1 MKWRARGKVSSS
13 APSSFLRVIPPAW
26 SQCRCVVTTTSTSSG
41 VMPRR
46 RSASSRPSGS
56 RKRTCCARFSLSL
69 FPMPVSHTMTR
80 PFIRAMRQTQEQS
93 IMLFSSAGFCFSQRI
108 FGTTPNIRPPSA
120 FQRSAT
126 RRWSSMS
133 PSFTAP
139 YMLREMALAAIRTSR
154 LTKDYGAHRGL
165 FDLDLHVSPQ
175 EVFGYLGPNGSGKT
189 TTIRLLMG
197 MIRPTAGSA
206 YVFGLDCVRESVEV
220 KRKVGYLPG
229 DVPQFGSLRG
239 GEIVAYLGGMRGGV
253 DKRNVRAIAERF
265 DLDLSRRFREYSSGN
280 KQKLAILVAFMH
292 RPELLILDEPTS
304 GLDPLNQQEFYALM
318 REARAE
324 GAAIFLSSHVLSEV
338 ERVCDRVGIVRS
350 GTLVR
355 VAHLDDLRQ
364 GGSAESLEQIFLSYF
379 SEPKP
384 KALNP

>member
-1 MKWRARGKVSSS
+1 
-13 APSSFLRVIPPAW
+13 
-26 SQCRCVVTTTSTSSG
+26 
-41 VMPRR
+41 
-46 RSASSRPSGS
+46 
-56 RKRTCCARFSLSL
+56 
-69 FPMPVSHTMTR
+69 
-80 PFIRAMRQTQEQS
+80 
-93 IMLFSSAGFCFSQRI
+93 
-108 FGTTPNIRPPSA
+108 
-120 FQRSAT
+120 
-126 RRWSSMS
+126 MS

-206 YVFGLDCVRESVEV
+206 YIFGLDCVRESVGV

-229 DVPQFGSLRG
+229 DIPQFGSLRG

-253 DKRNVRAIAERF
+253 DPAAVRKLAERF

-280 KQKLAILVAFMH
+280 KQKLAILLAFMH

-304 GLDPLNQQEFYALM
+304 GLDPLNQQEFYALL
-318 REARAE
+318 REARDD
-324 GAAIFLSSHVLSEV
+324 GATVFLSSHVLSEV
-338 ERVCDRVGIVRS
+338 ERVCDRVGIVRA

-355 VAHLDDLRQ
+355 VAQLDDLRRD
-364 GGSAESLEQIFLSYF
+364 GSEASLEQIFLSYF